1 MKVRQKGL
9 CDEGEVKNGL
19 CNGREVKNGLCN
31 GREVKNGLCNGREV
45 KNGLCNGREGVPTT
59 NLPPPKRVFSPTPP
73 SLENWKRVFTSNQK
87 TV

>member
-19 CNGREVKNGLCN
+19 CNGRE
-31 GREVKNGLCNGREV
+31 
-45 KNGLCNGREGVPTT
+45 GVPTT
-59 NLPPPKRVFSPTPP
+59 NLPPPKHVFSPTPP